1 MAAKSV
7 EGNKGKKPA
16 SAAVNLIGKMTL
28 FVVRGHF
35 VGGDANMRHSWW
47 WCRYDGGS
55 RLPSSWYGYNP
66 NGIGF

>member
-7 EGNKGKKPA
+7 DGNKGKKPA

-28 FVVRGHF
+28 SVVGEHF
-35 VGGDANMRHSWW
+35 DANMRHSWW

-66 NGIGF
+66 NGIEF